1 MVNAAA
7 CAVFPISTGS
17 AVGVPCGAQAL
28 ISKMNTTPM
37 SNVFRFIPGF
47 TFEGFDIARMD

>member
-28 ISKMNTTPM
+28 ISKMNTPPM
-37 SNVFRFIPGF
+37 SNLFRFIPGF
-47 TFEGFDIARMD
+47 TFEGFDMALMD